1 MRKLTRFF
9 KSQEGPDLQL
19 RIPLWASHVSD
30 GRWHRAQVKW
40 MQNETWISLDHGQLE
55 LTRAHH
61 NYRVGAVVSE
71 IRAGGPG
78 ADGCVKVGFLF
89 FFNNKITVK

>member
-1 MRKLTRFF
+1 M
-9 KSQEGPDLQL
+9 QEGPDHQL
-19 RIPLWASHVSD
+19 RNPLWASHVSD

-89 FFNNKITVK
+89 FFNNKISVK

>member
-1 MRKLTRFF
+1 
-9 KSQEGPDLQL
+9 
-19 RIPLWASHVSD
+19 
-30 GRWHRAQVKW
+30 

-89 FFNNKITVK
+89 SFSIIK